1 MNQKVLL
8 VGNDINNAS
17 GSYSWSDLIN
27 RLLDFTKT
35 DRGINKVN
43 KPFPLLYEEIYLR
56 SAAEFGTT
64 ESSIKKFI
72 ASETER
78 LKPNPLHTAILDLG
92 IENLLTTNYDL
103 SFEKASGT
111 DLKKCKNQGII
122 KENTYNLFR
131 YHKTDH
137 HKIWHIHG
145 SETNPKSITL
155 GYEHYSGYLQQ
166 MRNYTASGTNGTYKA
181 KDFHSLI
188 RRLKENTVLDE
199 SWVDFF
205 FTKDIYIF
213 GLNLDFVELHLWW
226 LFTFRARAIAENR
239 YAVRNRIV
247 YFYPEGKEKES
258 AHKLEMFKAVG
269 IETIAEK
276 SPLGNKMQYYSNIID
291 RIKKE

>member
-1 MNQKVLL
+1 
-8 VGNDINNAS
+8 
-17 GSYSWSDLIN
+17 
-27 RLLDFTKT
+27 
-35 DRGINKVN
+35 
-43 KPFPLLYEEIYLR
+43 
-56 SAAEFGTT
+56 
-64 ESSIKKFI
+64 
-72 ASETER
+72 
-78 LKPNPLHTAILDLG
+78 
-92 IENLLTTNYDL
+92 
-103 SFEKASGT
+103 
-111 DLKKCKNQGII
+111 
-122 KENTYNLFR
+122 
-131 YHKTDH
+131 
-137 HKIWHIHG
+137 
-145 SETNPKSITL
+145 
-155 GYEHYSGYLQQ
+155 

>member
-145 SETNPKSITL
+145 IETNPKSITL

-166 MRNYTASGTNGTYKA
+166 MRNYTASGTNGTYKT

-226 LFTFRARAIAENR
+226 LFTFRARAIVENR

-291 RIKKE
+291 RIRKE